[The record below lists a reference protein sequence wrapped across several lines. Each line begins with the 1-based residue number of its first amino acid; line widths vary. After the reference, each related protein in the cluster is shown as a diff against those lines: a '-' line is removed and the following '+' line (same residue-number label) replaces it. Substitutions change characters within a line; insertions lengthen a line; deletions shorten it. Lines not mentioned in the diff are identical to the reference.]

1 MVEREASLLTA
12 IGKVSPLPVP
22 VPMFVDEVE
31 GCLAYRRLPGVPL
44 LELAPSPQQRFAGDI
59 ASRLGA
65 FLSGI
70 HAVPIRELAGLVELD
85 AQPPRGWLAGARD
98 EYVAVVDH
106 VPAEYRPT
114 VEAFLT
120 APPPAP
126 SGHNVFS
133 HNDLG
138 IEHVLVDPENG
149 EIGGVIDWSD
159 AAITDPAYDLGP
171 VLRDLGPV
179 ALDAALASYTRVEVG
194 LPERAAFYARCSVLE
209 DLRYGVEE
217 GRQTYAEESL
227 RSLAWL
233 FPPDSPR

>member
-1 MVEREASLLTA
+1 MRS
-12 IGKVSPLPVP
+12 
-22 VPMFVDEVE
+22 
-31 GCLAYRRLPGVPL
+31 RRG
-44 LELAPSPQQRFAGDI
+44 AGW
-59 ASRLGA
+59 
-65 FLSGI
+65 
-70 HAVPIRELAGLVELD
+70 P
-85 AQPPRGWLAGARD
+85 ARD

-159 AAITDPAYDLGP
+159 AAITDPAYDLGL

-179 ALDAALASYTRVEVG
+179 ALDAALASYTRVGVG